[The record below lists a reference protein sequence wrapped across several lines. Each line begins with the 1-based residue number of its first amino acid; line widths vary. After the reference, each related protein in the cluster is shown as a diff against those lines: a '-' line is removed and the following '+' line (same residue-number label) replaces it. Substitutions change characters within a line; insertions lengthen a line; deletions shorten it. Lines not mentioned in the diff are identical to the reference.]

1 MFICTHVWSRITL
14 IRSFTCKL
22 PFLSRYISELLS
34 RHGQGP
40 VCCKSPKLLGPEKP
54 FVKLQPTYSV
64 TLGFL
69 YVVKGMKIKITAK
82 FRASRR
88 LCFDDTKRI
97 MSPTIHPKSF
107 GTFRNRPRETAIV
120 PSLVVAQISMFLV
133 RVVMKLNS
141 YGSWNLFFNYNN
153 KYNGLILR

>member
-1 MFICTHVWSRITL
+1 MFVCTHEWSRITL

-40 VCCKSPKLLGPEKP
+40 VCRKSPKLLGPEKP
-54 FVKLQPTYSV
+54 FVKLRPTYSV

-88 LCFDDTKRI
+88 LCFEDTKRI

-107 GTFRNRPRETAIV
+107 GTFEKRAPGNSDCTFVGSRSNLNVSGTSCHELYSARSPTVRN
-120 PSLVVAQISMFLV
+120 
-133 RVVMKLNS
+133 
-141 YGSWNLFFNYNN
+141 
-153 KYNGLILR
+153 